1 MSRQSDTARYG
12 CGDRKGNRR
21 NQSGIKES
29 DAPNVSTVDGTIYGT
44 GLQAIEFDSY
54 WDEDM
59 CQSCVEIDKRV
70 ERLRE
75 LSRSTTDLAEIERV
89 NRLISKLHAD
99 RVRLHQ
105 NPER

>member
-1 MSRQSDTARYG
+1 
-12 CGDRKGNRR
+12 
-21 NQSGIKES
+21 
-29 DAPNVSTVDGTIYGT
+29 
-44 GLQAIEFDSY
+44 
-54 WDEDM
+54 M

-75 LSRSTTDLAEIERV
+75 LSRSTTDPAEIERIK
-89 NRLISKLHAD
+89 RLIAELHAD